1 MEYPVHTLLAR
12 TAHAA
17 RNYMRPYLSRLGLS
31 YGQPKLLR
39 CLSQLGPCSQRQLA
53 DACEVDPSAI
63 CRMLDNL
70 ERDGF
75 LIRRPDPGDR
85 RTGVVSLTDRG
96 RESFLQWEEQCGALE
111 DQMLEGFTQEE
122 RKQFSDFLSRA
133 YRNMGGKLL

>member
-17 RNYMRPYLSRLGLS
+17 RNYLRPYLSRLGLS

-39 CLSQLGPCSQRQLA
+39 CLSTLGACSQRQLA

-63 CRMLDNL
+63 CRMLDSM
-70 ERDGF
+70 ERDG
-75 LIRRPDPGDR
+75 LLTRRPDPGDR

-96 RESFLQWEEQCGALE
+96 REAFRQWEEQCAELE
-111 DQMLEGFTQEE
+111 NQMLEGFTEEE
-122 RKQFSDFLSRA
+122 RKALSDLLARA

>member
-17 RNYMRPYLSRLGLS
+17 RNYLRPYLSRLGLS

-39 CLSQLGPCSQRQLA
+39 CLSTLGACSQRQLA

-63 CRMLDNL
+63 CRMLDSL

-75 LIRRPDPGDR
+75 LERRPSKRDR
-85 RTGVVSLTDRG
+85 RAGEVALTEKG
-96 RESFLQWEEQCGALE
+96 REAFTAWDSQLEQLE
-111 DQMLEGFTQEE
+111 DRMLRGFTPQE
-122 RKQFSDFLSRA
+122 RAQLADFLGRA
-133 YRNMGGKLL
+133 YRNVGGRLL